1 MTEENSN
8 SQPIII
14 TDREQEML
22 VMPTTHFL
30 KRCKKTCNREDV
42 YNLVQESLDYEMSIQ
57 NFNETLNLLIESKS
71 TILNAIRDRACLP
84 LPKENA
90 HNEEN
95 HINEELNDLK

>member
-8 SQPIII
+8 SQPII
-14 TDREQEML
+14 TDREQKML
-22 VMPTTHFL
+22 VMPTSHFL
-30 KRCKKTCNREDV
+30 KRCKKTCNPEDV
-42 YNLVQESLDYEMSIQ
+42 YNLAQESLDYEMSIE

-84 LPKENA
+84 LPKDNE

-95 HINEELNDLK
+95 HINEELNYLK